1 MEEVLDIELDY
12 APRDV
17 FADFHDRT
25 ERWAVV
31 VAHRRCGKTV
41 SCINDLIY
49 RALIEDKEHGQY
61 AYVAPYYSQAKN
73 IAWDYLQRYSK
84 PVMAKANQSELW
96 VELVNGAKIKL
107 YGADNPDALRG
118 LYLDGVV
125 LDEYADMRPR
135 MWGEIIRPLLADR
148 MGWAV
153 FIGTPKGHNAFYDVY
168 TNATKDNR
176 WFAKTLRASQ
186 TKLLP
191 DSELQDAQASMSPDQ
206 YEQEFECSFEAAIMG
221 AFYGKEMRV
230 LTDANRITTVEYDKM
245 FPCHTAWD
253 LGFNDPT
260 PIIFFQ
266 IVGQPIRIIDC
277 YENTKQGL
285 EHYAKIINQKQ
296 YTYGRHIG
304 PHDIAVQSLS
314 TGISRWRTMYDL
326 GIKFIKPSESH
337 IPHLIEHGIE
347 AVRRNLPKMWIDE
360 KACAPLLKALENYRQ
375 EYDEKK
381 RIYNSKPRHDWSSHF
396 ADSMR
401 YLCGSLSYLSP
412 STTPEELDMFG
423 LSGVDNVDSLVDRA
437 SRYVRKLEE
446 MYNSIETGLIP
457 DSNKKEDIILNNERK
472 LLAYDRAQ
480 RILNIDSLMD
490 NNQNKLLNIA
500 EEYNKLL
507 QNPRVA
513 SNPEVQQALQ
523 ELSESSLRIL
533 GEDPLLSDITNVE
546 YYETKISLFDDLAK
560 KVNKI
565 IELSTPNEENLAE

>member
-17 FADFHDRT
+17 FADFHERT

-84 PVMAKANQSELW
+84 PVLAKANQSELW

-148 MGWAV
+148 VGWAV

-176 WFAKTLRASQ
+176 WYTRTLRASQ

-191 DSELQDAQASMSPDQ
+191 DSELEDAQASMSPDQ

-230 LTDANRITTVEYDKM
+230 LTDAKRITTVEYDKM

-253 LGFNDPT
+253 LGYSDDT
-260 PIIFFQ
+260 AIWWYQ
-266 IVGQPIRIIDC
+266 VVYGELRILD
-277 YENTKQGL
+277 YHSSNGHQVS
-285 EHYAKIINQKQ
+285 Y
-296 YTYGRHIG
+296 YTELLNSKEREFGYKYGYHHL
-304 PHDIAVQSLS
+304 PHDARAKTLASGGKSIIEQISSKIPLNTLKIVPSLS
-314 TGISRWRTMYDL
+314 LQDGIQATRLALMRSWFDAE
-326 GIKFIKPSESH
+326 KCQD
-337 IPHLIEHGIE
+337 GIE
-347 AVRRNLPKMWIDE
+347 CL
-360 KACAPLLKALENYRQ
+360 RQ
-375 EYDEKK
+375 YQREYDEDKK
-381 RIYNSKPRHDWSSHF
+381 VFRDKPKHDWTSHG
-396 ADSMR
+396 ADAFRM
-401 YLCGSLSYLSP
+401 LAIAWKEEDK
-412 STTPEELDMFG
+412 TTPKD
-423 LSGVDNVDSLVDRA
+423 
-437 SRYVRKLEE
+437 
-446 MYNSIETGLIP
+446 NSIRGIVVGE
-457 DSNKKEDIILNNERK
+457 NKTTLNDMWK
-472 LLAYDRAQ
+472 TQATKPSG
-480 RILNIDSLMD
+480 RI
-490 NNQNKLLNIA
+490 
-500 EEYNKLL
+500 
-507 QNPRVA
+507 
-513 SNPEVQQALQ
+513 
-523 ELSESSLRIL
+523 
-533 GEDPLLSDITNVE
+533 
-546 YYETKISLFDDLAK
+546 
-560 KVNKI
+560 
-565 IELSTPNEENLAE
+565 